1 MQTGLRRNA
10 LRRKQLLGQFTV
22 CHPLRHHKI
31 TSTELRGFARQ
42 PPTPLN
48 WTHPY
53 VYPSFP
59 KSQIYLSQITNGQG
73 ACTPFFLL
81 CLSCTRVRWVALW
94 QKRVWKKS
102 LKIPPQTLRKEFGA
116 AGWSHEWSQFL
127 PGFSPPVFPQL
138 FLHNRV
144 GKNWVADFVS
154 VKLHYWE
161 QLIGSVA

>member
-73 ACTPFFLL
+73 ACTPFFFAVSELHKGEVSGTVTKT
-81 CLSCTRVRWVALW
+81 CL
-94 QKRVWKKS
+94 KK
-102 LKIPPQTLRKEFGA
+102 KFKNPPPNTEKGIWRCRMK
-116 AGWSHEWSQFL
+116 
-127 PGFSPPVFPQL
+127 P
-138 FLHNRV
+138 
-144 GKNWVADFVS
+144 
-154 VKLHYWE
+154 
-161 QLIGSVA
+161 

>member
-1 MQTGLRRNA
+1 MRCGGNSSWASSPSAILYGTTKSLVQSYVALQDNPQPHWTGHIPMFNPVFPNP
-10 LRRKQLLGQFTV
+10 KFIYPKLLMDREHV
-22 CHPLRHHKI
+22 L
-31 TSTELRGFARQ
+31 L
-42 PPTPLN
+42 
-48 WTHPY
+48 
-53 VYPSFP
+53 
-59 KSQIYLSQITNGQG
+59 
-73 ACTPFFLL
+73 FFLL